1 MGLTVGCVIG
11 MFPLLFFPTQKQKDE
26 DKIANENKS
35 NLQEKDRHD
44 KNEQLLNEISEWKD
58 KHKEVVDR
66 LKVLEREKQD
76 KLGDQGY

>member
-1 MGLTVGCVIG
+1 M
-11 MFPLLFFPTQKQKDE
+11 FPTQKQKDE